1 MEPTYQQTFHI
12 NDHHS
17 DRYGRLKPG
26 SLLYFIQE
34 VAGIHGASLG
44 VDHETLAKKNLFW
57 AILRTRVQITR
68 LPQNG
73 ENITLKTWPM
83 PATRVAYPRS
93 VVAFDEAGNEIFRG
107 ISIWVLMDMTSRA
120 MVLPGKSGVS
130 LAGSIQGGELAIPG
144 SLVPRTMENMDSRAV
159 RFTDLDVN
167 GHMNNTKYFEWIWDL
182 LPSQFH
188 QDNPLRELVICYLSE
203 AREGQNLTMNWEFS
217 DGVFQV
223 EGTRENEEPGKN
235 PHRVFA
241 AKVLFD

>member
-12 NDHHS
+12 NDHHV

-26 SLLYFIQE
+26 SLLYFVQE

-44 VDHETLAKKNLFW
+44 VDYETLAKKNLFW
-57 AILRTRVQITR
+57 AILRTRIQLTR
-68 LPQNG
+68 LPHSG

-83 PATRVAYPRS
+83 PPTRVAYPRS
-93 VVAFDEAGNEIFRG
+93 VVAYDEGGNEVFRG

-130 LAGSIQGGELAIPG
+130 LAGSIQGGELAAPG
-144 SLVPRTMENMDSRAV
+144 SLVPRPMENWEKRTV

-182 LPSQFH
+182 LPSEFH
-188 QDNPLRELVICYLSE
+188 QDHPMREFVICYLSE
-203 AREGQNLTMNWEFS
+203 AREGQNLSMNWEFS
-217 DGVFQV
+217 EGVFQV
-223 EGTRENEEPGKN
+223 EGLREQEDPNEKH
-235 PHRVFA
+235 HRVFA